1 MAVTIPPLRGKIT
14 DLLTIIRIL
23 RSPDGC
29 LWDRKQTK
37 ADIGSY
43 LLEEAYEV
51 IDAISEGD
59 AEHLKE
65 ELGDL
70 LFQVIFLSVM
80 AEEKDEFFLS
90 DVVISVSEKMIRR
103 HPHVFADTL
112 VDNVEDIRNNW
123 LYIKE
128 NIEKKPV
135 TNRGFLGKHPLALP
149 ALIRAQRI
157 TERASKVGFDW
168 EQAGDVIDK
177 IQEELTELK
186 EAVDREQQVQIDE
199 EIGDLLFSVVNLSR
213 FFGVDAEQSL
223 KKTISKF
230 EKRFAYIENTLAAK
244 QKNLLETSPEEMNR
258 LWDEAKEKEGKQ
270 A

>member
-1 MAVTIPPLRGKIT
+1 MTATIPPLRGKIT
-14 DLLTIIRIL
+14 DLLAIIRIL
-23 RSPDGC
+23 RGPDGC

-37 ADIGSY
+37 ADIGHY

-51 IDAISEGD
+51 IDAISDGE

-90 DVVISVSEKMIRR
+90 DVVNAVSEKMIRR
-103 HPHVFADTL
+103 HPHVFADTP

-123 LYIKE
+123 IYIKE
-128 NIEKKPV
+128 NIENKPV
-135 TNRGFLGKHPLALP
+135 MNKGFLGKHPLALP
-149 ALIRAQRI
+149 ALTRAQRI
-157 TERASKVGFDW
+157 SERASQVGFDW

-177 IQEELTELK
+177 IHEELTELK
-186 EAVDREQQVQIDE
+186 EAVTRGQQIQIDE

-213 FFGVDAEQSL
+213 FLGTDAEQSL

-230 EKRFAYIENTLAAK
+230 EKRFAHIENTLAAQ

-258 LWDEAKEKEGKQ
+258 LWDEAKEKEGEVP
-270 A
+270 